1 MSKNYVL
8 NDMEFDN
15 VPLKIILPSD
25 LEEYDQEELQKSME
39 KNRELVEKMRNDKR
53 YKELVSEA

>member
-8 NDMEFDN
+8 NDLEFDN

-25 LEEYDQEELQKSME
+25 GEKCDEEELQRSRE
-39 KNRELVEKMRNDKR
+39 RNREIIERMRNDKR
-53 YKELVSEA
+53 YKELVFRN

>member
-8 NDMEFDN
+8 NDLDFDN
-15 VPLKIILPSD
+15 VPLRIILPSD
-25 LEEYDQEELQKSME
+25 QEEYDKEELQKSME
-39 KNRELVEKMRNDKR
+39 KNRELIEGMRNDKR

>member
-8 NDMEFDN
+8 NDLEFDN

-25 LEEYDQEELQKSME
+25 LEEYAQEELQKSKE

-53 YKELVSEA
+53 YKELISEV

>member
-8 NDMEFDN
+8 NDLEFDN

-25 LEEYDQEELQKSME
+25 LEEHDQEELQKSKE

-53 YKELVSEA
+53 YKELISEV